1 MHPLKSISYMTA
13 GLGQSVQWQL
23 RTAQLGFSSWKSCT
37 WVQLQGSIHPPTKC
51 ISGLITHLYY
61 NPSVK
66 HHLVYNAGITPYTCM
81 FFLHRKTHSHFTLR
95 KILKPLNSAG
105 LCPPIPSPR
114 NLISVIRFNPLTP
127 EVHLN
132 TYVYTYIH
140 TFHGSVNISQR
151 Q

>member
-1 MHPLKSISYMTA
+1 
-13 GLGQSVQWQL
+13 
-23 RTAQLGFSSWKSCT
+23 
-37 WVQLQGSIHPPTKC
+37 
-51 ISGLITHLYY
+51 
-61 NPSVK
+61 
-66 HHLVYNAGITPYTCM
+66 
-81 FFLHRKTHSHFTLR
+81 
-95 KILKPLNSAG
+95 LKPLNSAG